1 MLEDQYRAA
10 KVKHADE
17 TTWRCDGKNGYAWGF
32 FTSDVSLFRF
42 RGSRASAVAKEV
54 FGSGK
59 HKGTLIVDRYSGYTA
74 AWRGR
79 LQDCYEHLKRDG
91 LKVIEKGVKNKKDQ
105 ALVLELIECL
115 KFAMTLPS
123 KKQGKAYRKASKEL
137 SDRIKA
143 IVNTPVKDGGVKTY
157 FEIFTRH
164 PERMYNWVGHP
175 EIESHNNLAEGRLRR
190 LVISRKISYGSQSE
204 EGLRIRETMMSICDT
219 LAQRHDDPVAYF
231 KTFLDEFVFDPDM
244 DIGERLFAKLE

>member
-1 MLEDQYRAA
+1 MLKAQRPQMLRC
-10 KVKHADE
+10 
-17 TTWRCDGKNGYAWGF
+17 WRR
-32 FTSDVSLFRF
+32 S
-42 RGSRASAVAKEV
+42 
-54 FGSGK
+54 
-59 HKGTLIVDRYSGYTA
+59 
-74 AWRGR
+74 
-79 LQDCYEHLKRDG
+79 
-91 LKVIEKGVKNKKDQ
+91 
-105 ALVLELIECL
+105 
-115 KFAMTLPS
+115 
-123 KKQGKAYRKASKEL
+123 RKASKEL
-137 SDRIKA
+137 GDRIKT
-143 IVNTPVKDGGVKTY
+143 IVNTPVKDAGVKTY

-164 PERMYNWVGHP
+164 PERTYNWVGHP